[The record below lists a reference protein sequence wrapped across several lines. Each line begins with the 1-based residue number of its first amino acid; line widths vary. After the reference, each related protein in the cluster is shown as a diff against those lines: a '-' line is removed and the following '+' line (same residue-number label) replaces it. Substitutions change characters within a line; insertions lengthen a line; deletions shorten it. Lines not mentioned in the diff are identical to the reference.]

1 MQHRKGFTLIEIL
14 VGLAIL
20 TLILTLVPPL
30 FTNVIASTQLKSA
43 TRTLGSGLKQ
53 ARSEAISKQRETT
66 LTLDVETRQFA
77 LGGKQHQLDLP
88 KDTKLLLIAA
98 NTEQLSEQQAAIRF
112 FPDGSSTGGR
122 IELSNHRNEYTI
134 DVNWLTGKVKISP

>member
-1 MQHRKGFTLIEIL
+1 MGNIKGFTLLEIL

-20 TLILTLVPPL
+20 ALVLAIVPPM
-30 FTNVIASTQLKSA
+30 FTNVIDSPQMKSA
-43 TRTLGSGLKQ
+43 TRTLASGLKQ
-53 ARSEAISKQRETT
+53 ARNEAISKQRETT

-88 KDTKLLLIAA
+88 KDTKLTLIAA
-98 NTEQLSEQQAAIRF
+98 NTEQLNDQQAAIRF

-122 IELSNHRNEYTI
+122 IELGNQRNEYMI
-134 DVNWLTGKVKISP
+134 DVNWLTGKIQISP